1 MPKSDGYTEHVCT
14 SCGSDELVYNTLIND
29 WHCQYCG
36 KWEGGE

>member
-29 WHCQYCG
+29 WHCQACG
-36 KWEGGE
+36 LWEGGE